1 MDVVQNES
9 RLLQYLKST
18 PPDQIPLE
26 LRLFFQQCVSYYR
39 SSNFCDAMV
48 DNTERDIR
56 NNDIVLVQDAQ
67 DIVYL
72 FKY

>member
-1 MDVVQNES
+1 MDVAQNES

-39 SSNFCDAMV
+39 SSHFCDAMV
-48 DNTERDIR
+48 DNTEKDIR

-67 DIVYL
+67 DVVYL